1 MRIVIDNK
9 KLELELKKVGKTE
22 VLPIPIEIEVERGS
36 FLHIGASPSP
46 LTEKKGAI
54 FKVDRTPVI
63 PASSLKGA
71 LRYQLELL
79 FIEKADELDSIL
91 RPGEKVFLK
100 PCIPSSRP
108 SRAERELITSKKY
121 REYCEIRVEEKR
133 VVVAGDTI
141 CPVCYFMGSGGIMGF
156 LRIGNSYPTSEG
168 NIVDHTNIRIDR
180 RSGTA
185 AGKAKVDIEHVK
197 SGVKFRG
204 VIEAVFSTPQGFEF
218 GEPRRIGDMV
228 IDKWLG
234 NWKNDN
240 KREFLLEQVLIPALE
255 NIAELGGYKSKG
267 AGKVNLKVSSSL
279 S

>member
-1 MRIVIDNK
+1 MRIVIDNRR
-9 KLELELKKVGKTE
+9 LELELKKVGKTE
-22 VLPIPIEIEVERGS
+22 VLSMPIETEVERGS

-46 LTEKKGAI
+46 LTEKKGAV

-79 FIEKADELDSIL
+79 FIEKADEFDSL
-91 RPGEKVFLK
+91 LKPSKKVFLS
-100 PCIPSSRP
+100 PCIPSPRP
-108 SRAERELITSKKY
+108 SSAERELITSGKY
-121 REYCEIRVEEKR
+121 RQYCEIRVEEKK

-168 NIVDHTNIRIDR
+168 NIVDYTNIRIDR
-180 RSGTA
+180 HSGTA

-197 SGVKFRG
+197 SGVRFRG
-204 VIEAVFSTPQGFEF
+204 VMEVVMSTPQGFEF
-218 GEPRRIGDMV
+218 GEPRKIGDMV
-228 IDKWLG
+228 IDKWLE
-234 NWKNDN
+234 NWKNDS
-240 KREFLLEQVLIPALE
+240 KKEFLLEQVLIPALE

-267 AGKVNLKVSSSL
+267 AGKVNLRVSPSL